1 MNLSPVKQFECSKVS
16 RCCVG
21 YSHALTHCCS
31 VQLLVVGLCLLAAR
45 TTDGLPVNSSA
56 VYPASGRE
64 TWARPPIQGSRLGD
78 MLHHGRR
85 NRCKTEEYYRVR
97 SDLCCRNCP
106 AGTHV
111 TEHCRKDQER
121 AKCEPCVKGEAY
133 TKYENGLTECMPC
146 TVCRDDQEQVSACNV
161 NKNAVCQCQAGRYFC
176 TDNQVCEMCRRCTSR
191 CPDGEIV
198 QNNCTPTSNTVCQ
211 KKILGKDSPQM
222 SGGMLAGVIVPSL
235 FLALG
240 LILAVRY
247 IWKKYPQLQQSG
259 IYGKICRHWSERDSS
274 DPENDPVQGADL
286 ALVNDNHLGTNE
298 RGGTSVDTSGHN
310 AVNDDSEEMTL
321 LVNKPEASPEDR
333 GGACDQ
339 SPCHSRIVDL
349 PLDQGD
355 NSLIGQNGLSSSRDL
370 DCVLNTP
377 SLCNCGATGN
387 ETGGASNA
395 RCSAGITPSVSD
407 TDTVTSKHHCSDN
420 KSRHIEDLRQSFTL
434 FIKNVPLK
442 KWRQFM
448 RKLDLTDNEIE
459 MAETNNSKNIE
470 EAHYQMLNTWLQK
483 LGRAASL
490 NVLLNTLKDMDL
502 NDAADNIQKNL
513 KSSSYED
520 LTFDLQSRNGPIAAV
535 SPP

>member
-1 MNLSPVKQFECSKVS
+1 MEFP
-16 RCCVG
+16 
-21 YSHALTHCCS
+21 
-31 VQLLVVGLCLLAAR
+31 LLVVGLCLLDAR
-45 TTDGLPVNSSA
+45 STDGLPVNSSA

-64 TWARPPIQGSRLGD
+64 TWARPPIKGNRLGD

-85 NRCKTEEYYRVR
+85 NRCKTEDYYRVR

-121 AKCEPCVKGEAY
+121 AKCEPCVKGEAF
-133 TKYENGLTECMPC
+133 TEYENGLTECMPC
-146 TVCRDDQEQVSACNV
+146 TVCRDDEEQVAACNV
-161 NKNAVCQCQAGRYFC
+161 SKNAVCQCQAGRYFC
-176 TDNQVCEMCRRCTSR
+176 TDNRVCEMCRRCTSR

-198 QNNCTPTSNTVCQ
+198 QNNCTPTSNTVCR
-211 KKILGKDSPQM
+211 KNIPGKDSPQM
-222 SGGMLAGVIVPSL
+222 SRGMLAVVIVSSL
-235 FLALG
+235 VLALAFFLG

-247 IWKKYPQLQQSG
+247 IWKKYPQLQQS
-259 IYGKICRHWSERDSS
+259 
-274 DPENDPVQGADL
+274 DPENEMMQGADP
-286 ALVNDNHLGTNE
+286 ALVNDNHLGTSG

-310 AVNDDSEEMTL
+310 ADNDNSEAMTL

-333 GGACDQ
+333 AGACDQ
-339 SPCHSRIVDL
+339 GPCHSRTVDL

-355 NSLIGQNGLSSSRDL
+355 TSLIGQNGLSSSRDL
-370 DCVLNTP
+370 ACVLNTT

-420 KSRHIEDLRQSFTL
+420 KSRQIEDLRRSFNL
-434 FIKNVPLK
+434 FIEKVPLK

-459 MAETNNSKNIE
+459 TAETNNSKNIE

-483 LGRAASL
+483 AGRAASL

-513 KSSSYED
+513 KSSSYEV
-520 LTFDLQSRNGPIAAV
+520 LTLDLQSRNRPIVAV